1 MLAIVIY
8 NSCALE
14 NGGIFNMN
22 FLLFLGPIIGVS
34 VSIIATVVI
43 VSVIGAVA
51 GTEEDAED

>member
-1 MLAIVIY
+1 
-8 NSCALE
+8 
-14 NGGIFNMN
+14 MN

-51 GTEEDAED
+51 GTEEDSED